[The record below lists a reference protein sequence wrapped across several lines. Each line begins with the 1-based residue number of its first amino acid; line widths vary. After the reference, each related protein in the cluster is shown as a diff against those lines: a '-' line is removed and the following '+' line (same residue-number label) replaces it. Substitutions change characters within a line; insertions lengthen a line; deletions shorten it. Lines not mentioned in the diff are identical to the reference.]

1 MSAKENHLRPVER
14 KPLYEEIS
22 DRLREFIDVAGL
34 KPGDRLMTE
43 REVGVQLGVSR
54 HSVRQALTALRVT
67 GLIEIRHGDGIYL
80 LRSPSEVLP
89 SLALELLESQADYP
103 YIWEVRQAIENQAA
117 RLAAR
122 RRTPADL
129 RRMRDALRA
138 MRDAVQDGEDGVTGD
153 RRFHDAVLAA
163 AHNPVL
169 AKVIEGL
176 AEGFDRTSM
185 ASLSQPGQPAR
196 SLADHHRILDAIELG
211 DEEAALAEMRGH
223 LERTTNVAFVR
234 DPD

>member
-1 MSAKENHLRPVER
+1 MSAKDHLRPVER

-22 DRLREFIDVAGL
+22 DRLREFIDVNEL

-54 HSVRQALTALRVT
+54 HTVRQALTALRVT

-80 LRSPSEVLP
+80 LRSPHELVP

-122 RRTPADL
+122 RRTAADL
-129 RRMRDALRA
+129 RRMRDALHA
-138 MRDAVQDGEDGVTGD
+138 MADAVDKGEDGVAGD

-169 AKVIEGL
+169 SKVIEQL
-176 AEGFDRTSM
+176 TEAFARTSM
-185 ASLSQPGQPAR
+185 ASLSQAGQPAR
-196 SLADHHRILDAIELG
+196 SLADHRLILDAIQGG
-211 DEEAALAEMRGH
+211 DEDAAMREMRGH

>member
-1 MSAKENHLRPVER
+1 VSSREHLRPVER

-43 REVGVQLGVSR
+43 REAVAQLGVSR

-80 LRSPSEVLP
+80 LRSPNEVVP

-122 RRTPADL
+122 RRTKADL
-129 RRMRDALRA
+129 RRMRDALAA
-138 MRDAVQDGEDGVTGD
+138 MKDAVDAGEDGVAGD
-153 RRFHDAVLAA
+153 RSFHEAVFEA

-169 AKVIEGL
+169 AKVIEQL
-176 AEGFDRTSM
+176 ADGFERTSM
-185 ASLSQPGQPAR
+185 ASLSQSGQPAR
-196 SLADHHRILDAIELG
+196 SLADHHRILAAIEAG
-211 DEEAALAEMRGH
+211 DENAAATEMRGH

>member
-1 MSAKENHLRPVER
+1 VSAKDHLRPVER

-22 DRLREFIDVAGL
+22 DRLREFIDVNGL

-43 REVGVQLGVSR
+43 REVGAQLGVSR
-54 HSVRQALTALRVT
+54 HSVRQAMTALRVT

-80 LRSPSEVLP
+80 LRSPHEVVP

-129 RRMRDALRA
+129 RRMRDALAA
-138 MRDAVQDGEDGVTGD
+138 MGDAVEDGEDGVAGD

-169 AKVIEGL
+169 AKVIEQL
-176 AEGFDRTSM
+176 ADAFRRTSM

-196 SLADHHRILDAIELG
+196 SLADHHRILAAIERG
-211 DEEAALAEMRGH
+211 DEDAAMAEMRGH